1 MIDAESSPMFRHILL
16 ATDGSQQAERAVT
29 HALALAK
36 SLGAKVT
43 AVTATDM
50 IPTGPYAP
58 IPWPS
63 GIDRYEAAA
72 AASANLILNRVVA
85 AAETQDVVC
94 EARHVADQPAAEA
107 IIATAEQQRCD
118 LIVMGAC
125 GRHGLARL
133 MLGSQANRVVTLS
146 RIPVLVCR

>member
-50 IPTGPYAP
+50 MPTGPYAP

-94 EARHVADQPAAEA
+94 EARHVADQPRSRSDHCHGG
-107 IIATAEQQRCD
+107 TAGLRSD
-118 LIVMGAC
+118 
-125 GRHGLARL
+125 RHGSVRPARL
-133 MLGSQANRVVTLS
+133 GETYAG
-146 RIPVLVCR
+146 